1 MGRVNLLDAMFVNKE
16 IARKEVMACDY
27 FILMPDHYSGDGT
40 CRCTDE
46 DHEEM
51 SDWGYI
57 WRDGKWR
64 AEQYMPHHNVKKQ
77 IRLAVDVGDMFL
89 VWSKDRTYE
98 NRQEYIRLKSKMDE
112 YEPDP
117 TARF

>member
-1 MGRVNLLDAMFVNKE
+1 
-16 IARKEVMACDY
+16 
-27 FILMPDHYSGDGT
+27 
-40 CRCTDE
+40 
-46 DHEEM
+46 
-51 SDWGYI
+51 
-57 WRDGKWR
+57 
-64 AEQYMPHHNVKKQ
+64 MPHHNVKKQ

-117 TARF
+117 TAKF